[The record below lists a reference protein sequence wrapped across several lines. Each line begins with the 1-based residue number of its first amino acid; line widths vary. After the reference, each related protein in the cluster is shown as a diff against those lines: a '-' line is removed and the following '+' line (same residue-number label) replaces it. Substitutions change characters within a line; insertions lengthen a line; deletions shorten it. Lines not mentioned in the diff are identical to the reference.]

1 MKSNMGP
8 AELYA
13 IISEHFANS
22 FILDSPRIQ
31 NTTFF
36 LSPPPTF
43 LFGKSIKEFA
53 T

>member
-1 MKSNMGP
+1 MGP
-8 AELYA
+8 AQLSA

-22 FILDSPRIQ
+22 FLLDSPLENI
-31 NTTFF
+31 

-53 T
+53 TYATQ